1 MQGAVRREETF
12 LMEDGG
18 QNGAP
23 CERASVLDRK
33 GRGSSVVRAGSPSL
47 PEESRPLQLVARTQG
62 SR

>member
-1 MQGAVRREETF
+1 
-12 LMEDGG
+12 MEDGG

-23 CERASVLDRK
+23 CERADRK

>member
-1 MQGAVRREETF
+1 MRREESF

-23 CERASVLDRK
+23 GERARVLDRK

-47 PEESRPLQLVARTQG
+47 PEESRPLQPVVRTQG